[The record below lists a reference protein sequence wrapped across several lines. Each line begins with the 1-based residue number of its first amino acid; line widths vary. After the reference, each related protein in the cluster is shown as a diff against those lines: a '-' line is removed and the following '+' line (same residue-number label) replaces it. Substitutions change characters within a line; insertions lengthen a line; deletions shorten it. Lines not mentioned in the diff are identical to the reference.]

1 MSNPGWSDASF
12 NYRGCHVLVA
22 GGTGGIGAAV
32 ARAYRRAGASV
43 TVTGTRT
50 DATSNPLFAASFA
63 ASSKEADTEE
73 TPFRY
78 LQLDVRD
85 PKQVEKVATA
95 CKELDI
101 VVNCAGVALAGDGG
115 DEYGVGAF
123 QCALDINLS
132 GAFRLASACRAA
144 LARSQWPGG
153 SSLINIAS
161 MTSFFGNEVVPGYG
175 AAKAGLVQLV
185 KTLAIAWAGDG
196 VRVNAIAAGLTETAM
211 TASHVGN
218 PEALAP
224 VLQRTPM
231 RRVGQPDDMAGPI
244 LFLTS
249 SLAGFVTGQTLV
261 IDGGYSIVG

>member
-1 MSNPGWSDASF
+1 MSNLGWSDASF
-12 NYRGCHVLVA
+12 NYQGCHVLVT

-32 ARAYRRAGASV
+32 ARAYRRSGASV
-43 TVTGTRT
+43 TVTGTRM

-63 ASSKEADTEE
+63 ANRREGDTKEV
-73 TPFRY
+73 PFRY

-85 PKQVEKVATA
+85 PQQVQQVATA
-95 CKELDI
+95 CPELDI
-101 VVNCAGVALAGDGG
+101 VVNCAGVALSGDGSN
-115 DEYGVGAF
+115 EYGVEAF
-123 QCALDINLS
+123 ERALDINLS
-132 GAFRLASACRAA
+132 GAFRLAAASRAA
-144 LARSQWPGG
+144 LSRSEWPGG
-153 SSLINIAS
+153 ASMINIAS
-161 MTSFFGNEVVPGYG
+161 MTSFFGNEIVPGYG

-185 KTLAIAWAGDG
+185 KTLAIAWAGEG

-211 TASHVGN
+211 TAAHVGN

-224 VLQRTPM
+224 VLHRTPM
-231 RRVGQPDDMAGPI
+231 RRVGRPDDMAGPI